1 MQPELWRGSC
11 RDVWRFEWLR
21 LTGMEREDVLLTR
34 GVDGWY
40 NPALQSQS
48 QQQTAFSYRSSLRV
62 DVKIFLFLAAA
73 NLISHLQLGKTQ
85 PVLAETQ
92 KAPFCC
98 CSPTPTKWWFWK
110 ARISEND
117 VSLTPDSW
125 FFCNCPPP
133 PPVKYT
139 WTEGRKEQSER
150 STVTCAHNPVSYSQG
165 KKSKH
170 NSMPTKRELYQ
181 RSNLFHT
188 MRKPLADRK
197 ELCFPL
203 HAFIWLL
210 LVMQQ
215 GKKKRS
221 LFPKVHRMAEAT
233 HHLWEC
239 RRAHPGLRPCRA
251 LLIGTSVNIQQP
263 GPPGSPS
270 VALWSAVLHVWWF
283 HPGNPQLASK
293 WKNSLL
299 CRGTACLAESKA
311 AMAAGFL
318 YSRLKCHDYS
328 PPRGKGKTY

>member
-1 MQPELWRGSC
+1 MQPELRRGSC
-11 RDVWRFEWLR
+11 RDVWRFEWFR
-21 LTGMEREDVLLTR
+21 LVGMEREDVLLTR
-34 GVDGWY
+34 GGDGWY

-110 ARISEND
+110 AHISEND

-150 STVTCAHNPVSYSQG
+150 STVTCARNPVSYSQG

-188 MRKPLADRK
+188 MGKPRADRK

-203 HAFIWLL
+203 HASIWLL

-215 GKKKRS
+215 GKKKIIISKGSQDGWSHTSPLRTQTCS
-221 LFPKVHRMAEAT
+221 PWLETLQGSANW
-233 HHLWEC
+233 HLSKHSAARAAWEPF
-239 RRAHPGLRPCRA
+239 RGALISRAACVV
-251 LLIGTSVNIQQP
+251 I
-263 GPPGSPS
+263 PPRESP
-270 VALWSAVLHVWWF
+270 
-283 HPGNPQLASK
+283 ASK
-293 WKNSLL
+293 QMEKFPPVHGDRLPGWIKGSHGCGFSLL
-299 CRGTACLAESKA
+299 TPEVSWLLPS
-311 AMAAGFL
+311 
-318 YSRLKCHDYS
+318 
-328 PPRGKGKTY
+328 